1 LAYGFVGLGKFV
13 EIFIPWEVVQP
24 YVPFEIPAQ
33 YIPHF
38 YGVVFTIIATF
49 YSVLGGMHSIV
60 LGDVIKYGIMTLA
73 CLAIAFIAM
82 DHLQG
87 QTLHLPQG
95 WRTPFFGWELGL
107 DWKPILPEVHQKIES
122 DGYGIFG
129 IFFHDVAQRRFCFV
143 GRSSAKL

>member
-24 YVPFEIPAQ
+24 YVPFDIPAQ

-49 YSVLGGMHSIV
+49 YSVFGRYAQHSIGRCNQIWHYDFG
-60 LGDVIKYGIMTLA
+60 LFGDCFY
-73 CLAIAFIAM
+73 CN

-95 WRTPFFGWELGL
+95 WRTPFLAGNL
-107 DWKPILPEVHQKIES
+107 D
-122 DGYGIFG
+122 
-129 IFFHDVAQRRFCFV
+129 
-143 GRSSAKL
+143 